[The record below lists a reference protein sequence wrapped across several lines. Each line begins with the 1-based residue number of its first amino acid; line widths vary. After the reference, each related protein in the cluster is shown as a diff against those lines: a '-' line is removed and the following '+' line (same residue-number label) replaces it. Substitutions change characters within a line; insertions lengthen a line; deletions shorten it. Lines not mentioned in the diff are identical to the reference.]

1 MRHIFQHIHSI
12 CYFVFSF
19 VWFGGGRIWLFSPG
33 LSKTLHSPA
42 FQVLG
47 LQAGS
52 KPHYICTFDR
62 ILHPHKSENMPDCKI
77 LSRPSTYNLNHAL
90 RWEHI
95 WKNTDIWDSSFI
107 NKCGFQFKV
116 ILAVKKEVYKF
127 FQVLKDSS
135 YIHET
140 GCSPNWLLKKSY
152 LTLATGSVCY
162 ERRVKFSL

>member
-19 VWFGGGRIWLFSPG
+19 VWFFWGGGRIWLFSPG

-107 NKCGFQFKV
+107 NV
-116 ILAVKKEVYKF
+116 V
-127 FQVLKDSS
+127 SNSRS
-135 YIHET
+135 Y
-140 GCSPNWLLKKSY
+140 WLLKKKYINSSKF
-152 LTLATGSVCY
+152 LKIVHTFM
-162 ERRVKFSL
+162 RRVAPQTGC

>member
-12 CYFVFSF
+12 CYFVFLF
-19 VWFGGGRIWLFSPG
+19 VWFVFFLFFWFFLDRIWLFSPG

-62 ILHPHKSENMPDCKI
+62 ILHPHKSENTPDCKV

-107 NKCGFQFKV
+107 NV
-116 ILAVKKEVYKF
+116 V
-127 FQVLKDSS
+127 SNSRS
-135 YIHET
+135 Y
-140 GCSPNWLLKKSY
+140 WLLKKKYINSSKF
-152 LTLATGSVCY
+152 LKIVHTFMRQVAPQTGC
-162 ERRVKFSL
+162 